1 MKVIEQMTVYDLIG
15 FIGGMIMTHCDHLGV
30 PLEAVRAGRVVDA
43 GRVMDG
49 PGNLWVSQ
57 LVGSIMWVF
66 V

>member
-30 PLEAVRAGRVVDA
+30 PLEAVRAGRVVD
-43 GRVMDG
+43 G

-57 LVGSIMWVF
+57 LNGSIMWVI